1 FHDGDVR
8 GSAHPHGWA
17 PEARTAR
24 DVHLRVPALVEAGH
38 RALLHL
44 HGHFEGRQLTTV
56 RVSGQQQVHVV
67 VDGLGEVHGLVG
79 EQHHG
84 SCRVTTGEGLFDVS
98 RVLPL
103 VPGGVVDAR
112 EVEHAAVVVDL
123 HPFVAQGA
131 DPQGGQVLDPLSVP
145 GVVLVVTGDV
155 VGAVDAAQF
164 CERGGRVGQIGDVA
178 VHQVTRDGHGVHP
191 FGV

>member
-1 FHDGDVR
+1 
-8 GSAHPHGWA
+8 
-17 PEARTAR
+17 
-24 DVHLRVPALVEAGH
+24 
-38 RALLHL
+38 
-44 HGHFEGRQLTTV
+44 
-56 RVSGQQQVHVV
+56 
-67 VDGLGEVHGLVG
+67 
-79 EQHHG
+79 
-84 SCRVTTGEGLFDVS
+84 DVS

-155 VGAVDAAQF
+155 VGAVGAAQF

-191 FGV
+191 FDVDQVDDALGERSADDRSQMYVADEGDAAALDAGVQPAQGDRYPGDGRRSHGDAHAVTGQAHRHRARDQRRTTGQ